1 MSSLIQVPEDIS
13 VQSSI
18 SNQMETTSRDLS
30 GFILPLHFDTTD
42 LVIRSSYFSATVKDE
57 DLEEQGTLMAA
68 GMAREV
74 LRE

>member
-1 MSSLIQVPEDIS
+1 
-13 VQSSI
+13 
-18 SNQMETTSRDLS
+18 METTSRDLS